1 MDFISSCES
10 MLKSIHLPCL
20 VVFLTALASASEK
33 LLIERQKLGLINA
46 LGLKNVPNI
55 LPDDREKIQ
64 IPESIKELYTQ
75 QTGKEIDTTHFQL
88 PGQFVGMVSH
98 KMSIITIFG
107 HMSAFYAKISSM

>member
-1 MDFISSCES
+1 
-10 MLKSIHLPCL
+10 MLKSTYLPCL
-20 VVFLTALASASEK
+20 VLLTALASASEK

-98 KMSIITIFG
+98 KMSIITFFVICQHFLK
-107 HMSAFYAKISSM
+107 AKISSM

>member
-1 MDFISSCES
+1 
-10 MLKSIHLPCL
+10 MLKSTYLPCL
-20 VVFLTALASASEK
+20 VLLTALASASEK

-98 KMSIITIFG
+98 KMSIITIFC
-107 HMSAFYAKISSM
+107 HM